1 MGIRIDG
8 ASDLINATDGSLT
21 IEGQSVNTTGII
33 TASGGMKVGSAAT
46 IHSTGQFNIG
56 VAATIFP
63 NGNATFA
70 GIVTAASYNGDGS
83 ALTGIAGT
91 EITNSDFQVGVSTFF
106 VDYSTT
112 NIGVGTDSP
121 YNNAGT
127 NVHIHSANTTSEIR
141 FTNSTTG
148 GGNNGGTI
156 QQGGTSLYVSNSE
169 AGSIVFENNGS
180 ARARI
185 DSSGRL
191 LIGHTSSLGE
201 VWNDDGGSLQV
212 AGTSYLSST
221 FQISRWG
228 NNASCPHIIM
238 GKSRGGAVGT
248 NVVVQDDDTCGL
260 IAFAADDGT
269 DLHSAVAEIRAAVDG
284 TPGSND
290 TPGRLVFS
298 TTPDGSNSRSER
310 MRINNSGQVLIGR
323 TSNQTSRNNTSN
335 RNPVFQVSSPWSS
348 GRGSMS
354 FECTDDYPIVFLN
367 SNASYADNSGSGVL
381 VWSIKDGS
389 GEYCNTGE
397 IRCEVDGTPG
407 DDDSPGR
414 MEFFTTP
421 DGTAQPSERMRIDS
435 SGRVIIA
442 RSGSA
447 GELNSND
454 AALHVTAPT
463 DGGQG
468 GIYIHC
474 NSQSGGTVAAHYG
487 LKIDAVNCANNA
499 NPQCGAII
507 NVVQQYTASETGV
520 KCSVEG
526 SYNTTTC
533 YEANLTKNLAAITNG
548 YSYYSNI
555 VTTNSGGNAYHFRGQ
570 DDGALAIY
578 ILENGNIQNANNSYG
593 STSDLKLKENI
604 VDASSQWNDIK
615 NVKVRK
621 FNFKTKPSETFIGV
635 VAQEIET
642 TSPGLVHTENDIE
655 TDDATG
661 EGTITGTTKSVKYSI
676 LYMKAI
682 KALQE
687 AMTRIETLETKVAAL
702 ESA

>member
-21 IEGQSVNTTGII
+21 VDGLSINVTGIV
-33 TASGGMKVGSAAT
+33 TASGGFKVGSAAT
-46 IHSTGQFNIG
+46 IHS
-56 VAATIFP
+56 
-63 NGNATFA
+63 NGNL
-70 GIVTAASYNGDGS
+70 G
-83 ALTGIAGT
+83 LTGIITATNFKTGT
-91 EITNSDFQVGVSTFF
+91 SNVHNTGYN
-106 VDYSTT
+106 
-112 NIGVGTDSP
+112 VGTAVTIDGNTGNVALSGIITASSFSGIDLGDVTGATGDFSIADKIVHTGDTNTAIRFP
-121 YNNAGT
+121 TNDVISFEAAAEEHCRILDTGNFLVGATAVEDWDGSRSHRIQVRGTSSNNAGF
-127 NVHIHSANTTSEIR
+127 SA
-141 FTNSTTG
+141 
-148 GGNNGGTI
+148 
-156 QQGGTSLYVSNSE
+156 
-169 AGSIVFENNGS
+169 
-180 ARARI
+180 
-185 DSSGRL
+185 
-191 LIGHTSSLGE
+191 LITA
-201 VWNDDGGSLQV
+201 NDDNPSELV
-212 AGTSYLSST
+212 L
-221 FQISRWG
+221 
-228 NNASCPHIIM
+228 
-238 GKSRGGAVGT
+238 GKSRGTGNTIVGS
-248 NVVVQDDDTCGL
+248 
-260 IAFAADDGT
+260 ADDIGQIRWAAN
-269 DLHSAVAEIRAAVDG
+269 DGAGFHSVAWIRSTMDG
-284 TPGSND
+284 TPGSDDLPSNMRFGVCAD
-290 TPGRLVFS
+290 GG
-298 TTPDGSNSRSER
+298 TTVSER
-310 MRINNSGQVLIGR
+310 MRITNSGQLLIGR

-421 DGTAQPSERMRIDS
+421 DGSAQPSERMRIDS

-442 RSGSA
+442 RSGDCSQ
-447 GELNSND
+447 LNSND

-604 VDASSQWNDIK
+604 VDASSQWDDIK

-655 TDDATG
+655 MDDATG

-687 AMTRIETLETKVAAL
+687 AMARIETLETKVAAL